1 MEGSPVLIRLLLL
14 LLIACAPAFAQ
25 NQQELN
31 AQAQSDFVKAD
42 AELNRVYKL
51 LMKKAS
57 GSTKEQLI
65 TAQLAWIK
73 FRDAEAK
80 ARASENEGGSI
91 YPMIYSG
98 SRARTTRART
108 AELQKWLSEW
118 DGH

>member
-1 MEGSPVLIRLLLL
+1 VLIRLLLL
-14 LLIACAPAFAQ
+14 LLILCAPALAQ

-31 AQAQSDFVKAD
+31 AQAQSDFIKAD

-51 LMKKAS
+51 LMKRAG
-57 GSTKEQLI
+57 GSTKDQLI
-65 TAQLAWIK
+65 AAQLAWIK
-73 FRDAEAK
+73 FRDADAK

-108 AELQKWLSEW
+108 AELKEWLTEW
-118 DGH
+118 NSR